1 MFKFCLV
8 FGFICL
14 GVISLNA
21 SAHDGA
27 SGIIKERMDRF
38 TLSKSQ
44 LKQIKAALITKNFKI
59 VANSAAD
66 LRDWARIIPNYF
78 PEGSGMPPSEASP
91 RIWEEFDSFIATAKN
106 HEIAAINL
114 MNAAKAG
121 QEAEAID
128 AFKALAG
135 TCSACHRKFRK

>member
-1 MFKFCLV
+1 MFKFYLV

-14 GVISLNA
+14 GVFSLNA

-27 SGIIKERMDRF
+27 SGIIKERMDKF
-38 TLSKSQ
+38 TSSKSQ
-44 LKQIKAALITKNFKI
+44 LKQIKAALIAKDFEI
-59 VANSAAD
+59 VTNSAAD
-66 LRDWARIIPNYF
+66 LRDWARVIPDYF

-114 MNAAKAG
+114 MNAAKAA
-121 QEAEAID
+121 QEAEAIE
-128 AFKALAG
+128 AFRVLAG
-135 TCSACHRKFRK
+135 TCSACHQKFRK

>member
-1 MFKFCLV
+1 MFKFYLV

-14 GVISLNA
+14 GVFSLNA

-27 SGIIKERMDRF
+27 SGIVKERMDKF
-38 TLSKSQ
+38 TISKSQ
-44 LKQIKAALITKNFKI
+44 LKQIKAALIAKDFDI
-59 VANSAAD
+59 VANSAAN
-66 LRDWARIIPNYF
+66 LRDWARIMPNYF

-106 HEIAAINL
+106 HERAAVNL
-114 MNAAKAG
+114 INAAKAG

-135 TCSACHRKFRK
+135 TCSACHKKFRK